1 MKTPGLIDLH
11 LHLDGSLSVKSVKE
25 LAALRNIEI
34 PEKEEELLKLLRVND
49 DCKDLTEYLEKFA
62 FPGKLLQTKEGLALS
77 VYNLQEELKEQGLIH
92 AEIRFAP
99 QLHTLEGLSQREVIE
114 AAIDGLDRSDFSAEL
129 ILCCMRGNDN
139 HEANLETVKLAKDY
153 LGKGVCAVDI
163 AGAEALFPTENF
175 GDLFALAR
183 ELEIPYTIHAGEAD
197 GPKSV
202 WKALEYGTK
211 RLGHGVRSLEDP
223 ALIEKIASEGI
234 TLELCPT
241 SNLHTCMFPCIEEYP
256 LRKLMEAGV
265 RVTINTDN
273 MTVSN
278 VTLGSEFRKLIAAF
292 DLTDEEIKNI
302 ARNSVR
308 ASFASEETKK
318 ILLEKI
324 EKAE

>member
-11 LHLDGSLSVKSVKE
+11 LHLDGSLSVKTVKE
-25 LAALRNIEI
+25 LAALQNIEI
-34 PEKEEELLKLLRVND
+34 PEKEEELLKLLRIND

-62 FPGKLLQTKEGLALS
+62 FPGKLLQTKEAIAIS
-77 VYNLQEELKEQGLIH
+77 VFNLQEELKEQGLIH

-114 AAIDGLDRSDFSAEL
+114 AAIDGLNRSDFSAEL
-129 ILCCMRGNDN
+129 IICCMRGNDN

-153 LGKGVCAVDI
+153 IGKGVCCIDI

-175 GDLFALAR
+175 ADLFALAR
-183 ELEIPYTIHAGEAD
+183 EDGTPFTIHAGEAD

-202 WKALEYGTK
+202 YKALEYGTK

-223 ALIEKIASEGI
+223 ALIEKIVSEGI

-241 SNLHTCMFPCIEEYP
+241 SNLHTCMFPTMEEYP
-256 LRKLMEAGV
+256 LRKLMDAGV
-265 RVTINTDN
+265 KVTINTDN

-278 VTLGSEFRKLIAAF
+278 ITLEKEFGKLIAAF
-292 DLTDEEIKNI
+292 DLTDEEIKGF
-302 ARNSVR
+302 AKNSV
-308 ASFASEETKK
+308 AACFASEETKK
-318 ILLEKI
+318 ELLEKI

>member
-11 LHLDGSLSVKSVKE
+11 LHLDGSLSVKTVKE
-25 LAALRNIEI
+25 LAALQNIEI
-34 PEKEEELLKLLRVND
+34 PEDEAELLKLLRIND

-62 FPGKLLQTKEGLALS
+62 FPGKLLQTKEAIAIS

-99 QLHTLEGLSQREVIE
+99 QLHTLQGLSQREVIE
-114 AAIDGLDRSDFSAEL
+114 AAIDGLNRSDFSAEL

-153 LGKGVCAVDI
+153 IGKGACCIDI

-175 GDLFALAR
+175 EDLFALAR

-202 WKALEYGTK
+202 YKALEYGTK

-223 ALIEKIASEGI
+223 ALIEKIVAEGI

-241 SNLHTCMFPCIEEYP
+241 SNLHTCMFPTMEEYP

-265 RVTINTDN
+265 KVTINTDN

-278 VTLGSEFRKLIAAF
+278 ITLAKEFGKLIAAF
-292 DLTDEEIKNI
+292 DLTDEEIKGF
-302 ARNSVR
+302 AKNSVN
-308 ASFASEETKK
+308 ACFANEETKK
-318 ILLEKI
+318 VLLEKI
-324 EKAE
+324 EAAE